1 MKRRDF
7 IKTTSIL
14 GAGSLLQANKFDAA
28 TQTIFDSNKMLS
40 GNRYGAFYAK
50 TSSNQ
55 IVNVE
60 PFEGDKKPNN
70 LIYAIPDV
78 VNNESRV
85 EYPMVR
91 KSYLKAKGP
100 AKNDLRGQDE
110 FVRVS
115 WDVALDL
122 AAKALRKNFDK
133 YGPEAIYGECYWW
146 GGSGKVSWGRTVAHR
161 MLKILGGYVE
171 ESGDYSTGAGMVIMP
186 HVMGSNTV
194 YESPTKW
201 KAVLK
206 GAKNVVFWG
215 TDPLITSQI
224 SVGIPTHDSYPA
236 YEEIKKAAKNKKL
249 NLYSIDVKQNDT
261 QRFMESEFISIIPN
275 TDTAMMIGMAH
286 YLFTSGLYNK
296 DFIHKYTVGFNKFR
310 DYFMGKEDG
319 VIKDVAWASK
329 ICGIQAKTIQSLA
342 EKFVKEPT
350 LIIAGRALQRQD
362 HGEQAF
368 WMIAVL
374 TAMLGHIGKLGCG
387 FEFSLS
393 YYSQGGTDKIAPSLK
408 GMSTN
413 VAEVYN
419 KKYPNAPW
427 LKHQNITIPSSRS
440 IQALQFP
447 GSIIDQD
454 GKKIKLPHMRVFY
467 LASGSPLTRHQN
479 VNNTIA
485 QLKKVDTIITAD
497 PYWTS
502 MAKMSDIVLP
512 VATEVERID
521 IDQTNANKE
530 YIIARKPVIDPIG
543 ESKSDFWI
551 CQQLCKKWG
560 YEEVFT
566 EGKDELAWAKDF
578 YEDARN
584 QGAKLNITMPK
595 FEDFW
600 KQGYVR
606 FTKDDEESELYT
618 RLQDFV
624 QDPFK
629 NKLGTPS
636 GKMEIYSPVIAK
648 FNYDDCKGHPMWF
661 EPMEWLGSPKSK
673 QYPIHIVSPHSRYR
687 LHSQMNNS
695 FIRTF
700 AEISG
705 REPILIHPENAK
717 ARNIKS
723 GDIVRLF
730 NDRGEILAG
739 AIVTKQVRKDV
750 AIICEGAWYDPEV
763 WGQKSLCQHGDI
775 NVLTIDK
782 GTSKLA
788 QSNIAHTTLVQ
799 IEKFK
804 GNTREIRA
812 FSKPKILQSL

>member
-7 IKTTSIL
+7 IKATSVIA
-14 GAGSLLQANKFDAA
+14 AGSLLEASKFDAA
-28 TQTIFDSNKMLS
+28 TQTIFDSKKMLT
-40 GNRYGAFYAK
+40 GNRYGVFYAK
-50 TSSNQ
+50 TSGNQ

-60 PFEGDKKPNN
+60 AFEGDKKPNN

-91 KSYLKAKGP
+91 KSYLKAKG
-100 AKNDLRGQDE
+100 ASRSDLRGQEE

-115 WDVALDL
+115 WETALDL
-122 AAKALRKNFDK
+122 AAKALKENFDK
-133 YGPEAIYGECYWW
+133 YGAESIYGECYWW

-201 KAVLK
+201 KAILK
-206 GAKNVVFWG
+206 GAKNIVFWG
-215 TDPLITSQI
+215 TDPLITNQI
-224 SVGIPTHDSYPA
+224 AVSSPTHENYPVF
-236 YEEIKKAAKNKKL
+236 EELKKASQNKKL
-249 NLYSIDVKQNDT
+249 NLYSVDVKQNDT
-261 QRFMESEFISIIPN
+261 QRYLKSSFISVIPN
-275 TDTAMMIGMAH
+275 TDTALMIGMAH
-286 YLFTSGLYNK
+286 YLFSSGLYDK
-296 DFIHKYTVGFNKFR
+296 EFVRKYTVGFNKFR
-310 DYFMGKEDG
+310 DYFLGKEDG
-319 VIKDVAWASK
+319 IVKDINWASK
-329 ICGIQAKTIQSLA
+329 ICGVNPKQIQSLA
-342 EKFVKEPT
+342 ESFAKEPT
-350 LIIAGRALQRQD
+350 IIIAGRALQRQD
-362 HGEQAF
+362 HGEQSF

-374 TAMLGHIGKLGCG
+374 SAMLGHIGKLGCG

-393 YYSQGGTDKIAPSLK
+393 YYSQGMSDKIAPTLK
-408 GMSTN
+408 GMSTSIP
-413 VAEVYN
+413 EKYN
-419 KKYPNAPW
+419 QKFPKGGW
-427 LKHQNITIPSSRS
+427 IKGKNITIPSSRS
-440 IQALQFP
+440 IEALQHP

-454 GKKIKLPHMRVFY
+454 GKKIKLPHMRVLYF
-467 LASGSPLTRHQN
+467 ASGSPLTRHQD
-479 VNNTIA
+479 VNNAIVA
-485 QLKKVDTIITAD
+485 LKKADTIITAD

-512 VATEVERID
+512 VATELERID
-521 IDQTNANKE
+521 IDQTLANKE

-543 ESKSDFWI
+543 ESRSDFWI
-551 CQQLCKKWG
+551 CKELCKRWG

-566 EGKDELAWAKDF
+566 EGKDELAWAKEF
-578 YEDARN
+578 YEDARK
-584 QGAKLNITMPK
+584 QAQKLNVSMPK
-595 FEDFW
+595 FEEFW
-600 KQGYVR
+600 SKGIVR
-606 FTKDDEESELYT
+606 FAKDSQETELYT
-618 RLQDFV
+618 RLQDFIK
-624 QDPFK
+624 DPYK

-636 GKMEIYSPVIAK
+636 GKIEIYSPVVAK
-648 FNYDDCKGHPMWF
+648 FEYDDCKGHPTWF
-661 EPMEWLGSPKSK
+661 EPIEWLGSPKAK

-695 FIRTF
+695 FVRTF

-705 REPILIHPENAK
+705 REPILLHPED
-717 ARNIKS
+717 ARTRGIKS

-739 AIVTKQVRKDV
+739 AIVTSQVRKNV
-750 AIICEGAWYDPEV
+750 GIICEGAWYDPEV
-763 WGQKSLCQHGDI
+763 FGKKSLCQHGNI

-799 IEKFK
+799 IEKFT
-804 GNTREIRA
+804 GNIREIRA
-812 FSKPKILQSL
+812 FSKPKISQSI